1 MLAAETRRYG
11 PPEVIDL
18 VERPVPHPKPGEVLV
33 RVTAAPVTRGD
44 ARIRALDV
52 PAGFGPILRLVFG
65 LRGPRAKVQGM
76 EFAGR
81 VVTGAGDFAPGD
93 RVFGITGLRGGAHSD
108 YLCIPASGRILPI
121 PDSLTD
127 TEAAA
132 FFFGGLT
139 AADFLIDKAALQ
151 PGDRLLVNGATGAVG
166 VAALQIARHLGAQVT
181 AVCSAPNHH
190 LALGLGAG
198 AVHDYRSGPP
208 RGVWDVVMDVAGT
221 MPFDPGVLSPG
232 GRYLPVTATLAQTLG
247 QALRPRRQG
256 RVLTGG
262 VIADTKAAM
271 QRLVRLHAEG
281 AFRPVV
287 GETLPFS
294 RIREA
299 HALAGG
305 GHKRGSVVV
314 LFPDAAPAGQ
324 TPA

>member
-1 MLAAETRRYG
+1 MLTAETRHYG
-11 PPEVIDL
+11 PPDVIDL
-18 VERPVPHPKPGEVLV
+18 VERPDPRPKPGEVLV

-81 VVTGAGDFAPGD
+81 VVTGAGDFVPGD
-93 RVFGITGLRGGAHSD
+93 RVFGITGMAGGAHAE
-108 YLCIPASGRILPI
+108 YLSLPASGRILPI
-121 PDSLTD
+121 PDSLSD

-139 AADFLIDKAALQ
+139 AADFLIDKAALR
-151 PGDRLLVNGATGAVG
+151 PGERVLVNGATGAVG
-166 VAALQIARHLGAQVT
+166 AAAVQIARHLGAHVT
-181 AVCSAPNHH
+181 AVCSAPNHDF
-190 LALGLGAG
+190 ALGLGAD
-198 AVHDYRSGPP
+198 AVLDYRSGRP

-221 MPFDPGVLSPG
+221 LPFDPALLSPG
-232 GRYLPVTATLAQTLG
+232 GRHLPVTATLAQTIG

-262 VIADTKAAM
+262 VIADTLPAM
-271 QRLVRLHAEG
+271 RRLVRLHGEG

-287 GETLPFS
+287 GETLPFV
-294 RIREA
+294 RILEA

-314 LFPDAAPAGQ
+314 VFPDPVPQ

>member
-1 MLAAETRRYG
+1 MLTAETRHYG
-11 PPEVIDL
+11 PPDVIDI
-18 VERPVPHPKPGEVLV
+18 VDRPIPNPKPGEVLV

-81 VVTGAGDFAPGD
+81 VMTGAGGFAPGD
-93 RVFGITGLRGGAHSD
+93 RVFGITGMAGGAHAE
-108 YLCIPASGRILPI
+108 YLCIAASGRILPI

-139 AADFLIDKAALQ
+139 AADFLIDKAALR
-151 PGDRLLVNGATGAVG
+151 PGERLLVNGATGAVG
-166 VAALQIARHLGAQVT
+166 VAALQIARHLGADVT
-181 AVCSAPNHH
+181 AVCSAPNHEV
-190 LALGLGAG
+190 ATGLGADD
-198 AVHDYRSGPP
+198 VLDYRSGPP

-221 MPFDPGVLSPG
+221 LPFDPGLLSSG
-232 GRYLPVTATLAQTLG
+232 GRYLPVTATLAQTIG

-262 VIADTKAAM
+262 VIADTRPAM
-271 QRLVRLHAEG
+271 ERLVRLHGEG
-281 AFRPVV
+281 AYNPVV
-287 GETLPFS
+287 GEPLPFA

-305 GHKRGSVVV
+305 GHKRGSVVL

>member
-1 MLAAETRRYG
+1 MLTAETRRFG

-18 VERPVPHPKPGEVLV
+18 VTRPAPRPKPGDVLV

-44 ARIRALDV
+44 ARIRALDL

-93 RVFGITGLRGGAHSD
+93 RVFGITGMRGGAHAE
-108 YLCIPASGRILPI
+108 YLCMPASGRILPI
-121 PDSLTD
+121 PDSLSD
-127 TEAAA
+127 AEAAA

-139 AADFLIDKAALQ
+139 AADFLIDKATLRH
-151 PGDRLLVNGATGAVG
+151 GDRLLVNGATGAVG
-166 VAALQIARHLGAQVT
+166 VAALQIARHFGAHVT
-181 AVCSAPNHH
+181 AVCRAPNHDF
-190 LALGLGAG
+190 ALGLGAD
-198 AVHDYRSGPP
+198 AVLDYRAGPP
-208 RGVWDVVMDVAGT
+208 RGTWDVVMDVAGT
-221 MPFDPGVLSPG
+221 LPFDPAILSNG

-262 VIADTKAAM
+262 FIADTLPAM

-281 AFRPVV
+281 AFHPVV
-287 GETLPFS
+287 GETLTFA

-305 GHKRGSVVV
+305 GHKRGSVVL
-314 LFPDAAPAGQ
+314 LFPDPAPA
-324 TPA
+324 A

>member
-1 MLAAETRRYG
+1 MLSAETRHYG

-18 VERPVPHPKPGEVLV
+18 VERPIPQPKPGEVLV

-81 VVTGAGDFAPGD
+81 IETGFGAFAPGD
-93 RVFGITGLRGGAHSD
+93 RVFGITGMAGGAHAA

-121 PDSLTD
+121 PDSLSD

-139 AADFLIDKAALQ
+139 AADFLIDKAALL
-151 PGDRLLVNGATGAVG
+151 PGERLLVNGATGAVG
-166 VAALQIARHLGAQVT
+166 VAAVQIARHIGAQVT
-181 AVCSAPNHH
+181 AVCSAPNHDF
-190 LALGLGAG
+190 ARSLGAG
-198 AVHDYRSGPP
+198 DLCDYRSGPP
-208 RGVWDVVMDVAGT
+208 CGVWDAVMDVAGT
-221 MPFDPGVLSPG
+221 LPFDPAMLSDG
-232 GRYLPVTATLAQTLG
+232 GRYLPVTATLVQTLD
-247 QALRPRRQG
+247 QSLRPRRQG

-262 VIADTKAAM
+262 VIADTLPAM
-271 QRLVRLHAEG
+271 QRLVRLHGEG

-287 GETLPFS
+287 GETLPFA
-294 RIREA
+294 RIRAA

-305 GHKRGSVVV
+305 GHKRGSVVL
-314 LFPDAAPAGQ
+314 LFPDPAPARRSSL
-324 TPA
+324 